1 MAIETVLGVSFNI
14 SDEGLDNDLKNKVP
28 MAKEFY
34 YLIHKKYRLKEQ
46 MWKPARDDKVLE
58 DTMSIEEDFQN
69 ITI

>member
-1 MAIETVLGVSFNI
+1 
-14 SDEGLDNDLKNKVP
+14 

-34 YLIHKKYRLKEQ
+34 YLIHNKQRLKEQ